1 MKPSSRMVRFSLIP
15 LLLAVSVSLLQAQ
28 TTWKG
33 RDGDWD
39 DVKNWSKSTL
49 PPLQVVTPVKK
60 NTSTGGKPVSSA
72 SAPAAAKTGAASAP
86 SSTVAVKTI
95 PLPAPTTPATSN
107 VVVLGGGLVT
117 WHADRQGDF
126 SLEVP
131 MLMTKKAG
139 WKQTGGPAWIF
150 VRNGGN
156 LTITDAIF
164 DGGTSENL
172 IVGETT
178 PGHVLV
184 AGSDAAL
191 TMPEGEIKLRRNAT
205 FTVQSG
211 NVSAKLISFDDMAE
225 GTQAIL
231 TLAGGTLTL
240 SANAYGGVYGG
251 GEHHYIN
258 FPAGSK
264 AVLVMTAIENDGVY
278 EQLEKGGIRYNG
290 RINPAAFKVEPR
302 EGSGCKI
309 TIDPLATP

>member
-1 MKPSSRMVRFSLIP
+1 MLPFSRLFRFCLMP
-15 LLLAVSVSLLQAQ
+15 LLFVVPAALLQAQ

-39 DVKNWSKSTL
+39 DVKSWSKPGL
-49 PPLQVVTPVKK
+49 PPLQVVAPVKK
-60 NTSTGGKPVSSA
+60 ATTNSKPA
-72 SAPAAAKTGAASAP
+72 SPAPATPKPGAVSTAP
-86 SSTVAVKTI
+86 SAAAALKPL
-95 PLPAPTTPATSN
+95 PLPAPTTPATPN

-131 MLMTKKAG
+131 LLMTKKAG

-156 LTITDAIF
+156 LTVTDAVF

-172 IVGETT
+172 IVGETV

-184 AGSDAAL
+184 SGPDAVL
-191 TMPEGEIKLRRNAT
+191 TLPEGEIKLRRNAT
-205 FTVQSG
+205 FTLQSG

-240 SANAYGGVYGG
+240 TGNGYGGVYGG
-251 GEHHYIN
+251 GDHHYIN
-258 FPAGSK
+258 FPTGSK
-264 AVLVMTAIENDGVY
+264 AVLVLTAIESEGVY
-278 EQLEKGGIRYNG
+278 EQLEKGGIRYNQ
-290 RINPAAFKVEPR
+290 RVNPAAFKVDPR